1 MFRGISAVSGGMMR
15 AERNA
20 RRQLFAQQS
29 RSMAT
34 MDVAIRDALNMAI
47 DEEME
52 RDEKVFLIGEE
63 VAQYN
68 GAYKVSRGLYA
79 KYGDQRVIDTPITEM
94 GFAGLAIGAS
104 YKDLRPIVEFMT
116 FNFSMQAIDQVVNS
130 SAKQCYMSNGDIAS
144 PIVFRGPNGA
154 AAGVAAQHSQ
164 CFAAWYASCPG
175 LKVVAPWNSEDA
187 KGLLKAAIR
196 DPNPV
201 VFLENELLYGTPF
214 PMSDEAQ
221 SKDFVLPIGKAKVEK
236 EGTDVTITA
245 FSKMV
250 GYSLEAAEILAGHGI
265 NCEVINLR
273 SIRPLDTETIIESV
287 KKTNRLVNVEEGWPQ
302 HGVGAE
308 ICALMMES
316 EAFDYLDAPVERV
329 TGADIPTPYAI
340 GLEKMVFPQVE
351 DIVAAVLR
359 TTARGGATVAA

>member
-1 MFRGISAVSGGMMR
+1 
-15 AERNA
+15 
-20 RRQLFAQQS
+20 
-29 RSMAT
+29 
-34 MDVAIRDALNMAI
+34 
-47 DEEME
+47 
-52 RDEKVFLIGEE
+52 
-63 VAQYN
+63 
-68 GAYKVSRGLYA
+68 
-79 KYGDQRVIDTPITEM
+79 
-94 GFAGLAIGAS
+94 
-104 YKDLRPIVEFMT
+104 
-116 FNFSMQAIDQVVNS
+116 
-130 SAKQCYMSNGDIAS
+130 
-144 PIVFRGPNGA
+144 
-154 AAGVAAQHSQ
+154 
-164 CFAAWYASCPG
+164 
-175 LKVVAPWNSEDA
+175 
-187 KGLLKAAIR
+187 
-196 DPNPV
+196 
-201 VFLENELLYGTPF
+201 
-214 PMSDEAQ
+214 MSDEAQ

-250 GYSLEAAEILAGHGI
+250 GSSLEAAEILAGHGI

-308 ICALMMES
+308 ICGTYRDQPQPQRPRQRPGAHPEPTNPKSALMMES

-359 TTARGGATVAA
+359 TTARGGATAAA